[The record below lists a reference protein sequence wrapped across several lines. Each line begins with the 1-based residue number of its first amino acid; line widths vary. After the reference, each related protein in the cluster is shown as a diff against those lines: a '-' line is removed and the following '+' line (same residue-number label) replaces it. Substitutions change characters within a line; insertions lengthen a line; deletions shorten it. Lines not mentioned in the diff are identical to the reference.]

1 MPVENTANKMARS
14 KLIRLLLLITIA
26 MTINYQM
33 RTFLGLFGDG
43 SLTNCDGK
51 YRKVSAV
58 LTCAHLIGRRV
69 VLRVS
74 EIDRVG
80 TTLGCCL

>member
-1 MPVENTANKMARS
+1 M
-14 KLIRLLLLITIA
+14 I
-26 MTINYQM
+26 INYQM

-58 LTCAHLIGRRV
+58 LTCAHLIERRV
-69 VLRVS
+69 ALKP
-74 EIDRVG
+74 D
-80 TTLGCCL
+80 CPHAQ